1 MICALFIYTSRCS
14 FILSDSGG
22 SANFSFERE
31 EMSSVLGSR
40 RSLAG
45 TSVTSTADLS
55 VFSNATT
62 AGGTA
67 SRASQDNCSV
77 TSEHVVA
84 SKTHRRLPSAD
95 SVTHFGSGRSTP
107 KASLSG
113 DHLFPSAIGN
123 KICEIL
129 NLIIFTPSS
138 FAFV

>member
-1 MICALFIYTSRCS
+1 
-14 FILSDSGG
+14 
-22 SANFSFERE
+22 
-31 EMSSVLGSR
+31 MSSALGSR

-77 TSEHVVA
+77 SSEHVVAAAA

-123 KICEIL
+123 RFCEISSVFNTL
-129 NLIIFTPSS
+129 TPSS